1 MWKIHDVKVESVCE
15 RGRRHKGE
23 RERVIAYIR
32 RKAEGRRSLSGEVDG
47 VRDRTAGGKQ
57 GQSTVIYGYEN
68 ATIRFFI
75 LTKRLV
81 FDSISKLVADM
92 RFFFSM

>member
-1 MWKIHDVKVESVCE
+1 MSVKEE
-15 RGRRHKGE
+15 EDIKGE

-68 ATIRFFI
+68 AAIRFFY
-75 LTKRLV
+75 TNQK
-81 FDSISKLVADM
+81 IS
-92 RFFFSM
+92 F